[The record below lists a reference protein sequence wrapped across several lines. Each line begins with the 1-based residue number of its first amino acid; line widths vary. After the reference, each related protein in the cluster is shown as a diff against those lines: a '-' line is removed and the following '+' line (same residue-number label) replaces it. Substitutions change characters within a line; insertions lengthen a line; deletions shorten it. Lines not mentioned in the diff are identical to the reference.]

1 MGLSLDRIAIE
12 EVGAN
17 PERLAAAIITQLPD
31 LTGAVP
37 VHDVARALD
46 IEEIREERLTSFEGC
61 LLNDQHKSQGSIL
74 VNASSAPRRRRYTVG
89 HELGHFLNS
98 RHRPTASDGFRCTKL
113 DMGDPRG
120 DERHVRQE
128 REANVFAI
136 ELLAPR
142 SLLVPRLARPADLE
156 HIVAIS
162 EERDISREAAAR
174 RYVSLHRECLAVV
187 FSREGKIRYIDKGKE
202 FPSTR
207 VWIGDPVP
215 QLPESPPDD
224 DRVTSLD
231 EVSAGVWLT
240 YPNTRTL
247 FAQTLF
253 QRDSFAITML
263 LVENEEGDDE

>member
-17 PERLAAAIITQLPD
+17 PERLAAAIISQLPD
-31 LTGAVP
+31 LAGAVP
-37 VHDVARALD
+37 VYDIARALD

-61 LLNDQHKSQGSIL
+61 LLTDQHKSQGSIL
-74 VNASSAPRRRRYTVG
+74 VNASSNPRRRRYTVG

-98 RHRPTASDGFRCTKL
+98 RHRPTAQDGFRCTQR
-113 DMGDPRG
+113 DMVDPKG
-120 DERHVRQE
+120 DERHLRQE

-142 SLLVPRLARPADLE
+142 SLLAPRLSRPADLE
-156 HIVAIS
+156 HVLAIS
-162 EERDISREAAAR
+162 DERDISREAAAR
-174 RYVSLHRECLAVV
+174 RYVSLHHECLAVA
-187 FSREGKIRYIDKGKE
+187 FSREGKIRYIEKGKE

-215 QLPESPPDD
+215 QLPGSPPDED
-224 DRVTSLD
+224 HVTSLD
-231 EVSAGVWLT
+231 EASAGVWLAN
-240 YPNTRTL
+240 PNTRTL

-253 QRDSFAITML
+253 QRDDFAITML
-263 LVENEEGDDE
+263 LAELQEHDDE